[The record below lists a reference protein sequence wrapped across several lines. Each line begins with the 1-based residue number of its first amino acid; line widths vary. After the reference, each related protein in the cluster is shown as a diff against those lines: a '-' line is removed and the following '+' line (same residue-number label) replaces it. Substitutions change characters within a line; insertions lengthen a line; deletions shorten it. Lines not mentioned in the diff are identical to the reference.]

1 MYSRTF
7 DVRLNFKQ
15 QIQFCSKIFPFVLLQ
30 ICLGSLLHFTLFL
43 VLIPPLCL
51 FCLPIPLPQS
61 QLTSLHFPFLA
72 FLYSTL
78 FFSSLLF
85 KILFFLV
92 SFPLLYLTLIL
103 LFFSSSFFITVLIS
117 PTIIITSGEDSLD
130 DIAWKLKRLLI
141 DLSEKQISDMV
152 SD

>member
-15 QIQFCSKIFPFVLLQ
+15 QMQFCSITFPFVLLR

-43 VLIPPLCL
+43 FLVPPLCL
-51 FCLPIPLPQS
+51 FCLPTSLPQS

-72 FLYSTL
+72 FLYYTL

-103 LFFSSSFFITVLIS
+103 LFFSSFFFIIVLIS
-117 PTIIITSGEDSLD
+117 PAIIMTSGEDSLD
-130 DIAWKLKRLLI
+130 DVAWKLKRLLV